1 MNGSLVDW
9 ITHLLTNSSK
19 LYIVMNNSRIVHG
32 FDGEIF
38 QFLRILCISVL
49 TPFLINGQQMHELYN
64 TIISI
69 TGESVKNETQILR
82 QYNIATA
89 TFADTSNEIVEVE
102 IT

>member
-1 MNGSLVDW
+1 
-9 ITHLLTNSSK
+9 
-19 LYIVMNNSRIVHG
+19 MNNSRIVNG

-49 TPFLINGQQMHELYN
+49 TPFLINGQQMLELYN

-69 TGESVKNETQILR
+69 TGERYGVKNETEILR
-82 QYNIATA
+82 QYDIVTA